1 VNGLIFTYFQIITRL
16 YISTV
21 ASKANAIMS
30 AMTTTMQR
38 RPTRRYNLELN
49 KMNYSTSDKLIL
61 EQAIAD
67 NRAFNAQLIR
77 AQLERKITTVD
88 MHLHNAALNARDN
101 EGRLAWHDINQ
112 ARTVLTQILG
122 GL

>member
-1 VNGLIFTYFQIITRL
+1 MI
-16 YISTV
+16 
-21 ASKANAIMS
+21 
-30 AMTTTMQR
+30 
-38 RPTRRYNLELN
+38 
-49 KMNYSTSDKLIL
+49 YSNSDKQVLA
-61 EQAIAD
+61 QAIAD

-112 ARTVLTQILG
+112 ARNVLTQILG